1 MNRYLHIACYIRSS
15 LIDCECAGKTLN
27 YIVIDRISRYELDC
41 IRCSVTVSYVRCF
54 RWILPYVTTV
64 NRSCAVKRRIRKSIA
79 ICDCGRM
86 NRRLH
91 GIRNNRCCLCDS
103 YFNLG
108 VNAIVVHIIA
118 WYEHNVIFCRIAV
131 RNRRLSVWTRPLITT
146 CYRSAAADSRVSKSL
161 PVCNASSRKG
171 YTRHA
176 GCCRINSNDTSKT
189 CSFFVISR
197 IIGNELNIICS
208 SALRN
213 TGCERLIYPLKMT
226 GNGQSR

>member
-15 LIDCECAGKTLN
+15 LVDCKCTGKTLN
-27 YIVIDRISRYELDC
+27 YIVIDRISRYELDG
-41 IRCSVTVSYVRCF
+41 IRCSVAVPYIRCL
-54 RWILPYVTTV
+54 RWILPYITTI
-64 NRSCAVKRRIRKSIA
+64 NGSCTVKRRICKSIA
-79 ICDCGRM
+79 ICDRGRM

-108 VNAIVVHIIA
+108 VHANVVHIIA

-131 RNRRLSVWTRPLITT
+131 RNRRLSVRTRPLITT
-146 CYRSAAADSRVSKSL
+146 RYRSAAADSRISKSL
-161 PVCNASSRKG
+161 PVCDASSCKS
-171 YTRHA
+171 YARHA

-197 IIGNELNIICS
+197 IIRNELNGICS
-208 SALRN
+208 STLRN
-213 TGCERLIYPLKMT
+213 TGCERLICPLKMT